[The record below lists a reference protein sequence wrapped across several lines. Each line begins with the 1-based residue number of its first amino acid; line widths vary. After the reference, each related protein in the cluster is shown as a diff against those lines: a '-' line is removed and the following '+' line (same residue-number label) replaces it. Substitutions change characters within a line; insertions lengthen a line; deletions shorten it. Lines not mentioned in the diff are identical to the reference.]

1 MGLILDSSVVIAAER
16 RGESVER
23 LIEHVVSVAGDQEAA
38 LSAVGL
44 TELVHGLYRAKT
56 SAIQLQ
62 RQSFLDELLTDL
74 TVYPYTKE
82 TAMLAGKLDGEQRS
96 KGVVIPFSD
105 LLIGATALSLGFS
118 VLTAN
123 LRHFQKIP
131 GLSVMQ
137 L

>member
-16 RGESVER
+16 RGDTVER
-23 LIEHVVSVAGDQEAA
+23 LIARVVGVAGDQDAA

-44 TELVHGLYRAKT
+44 TELIHGIYRAQVP
-56 SAIQLQ
+56 QL
-62 RQSFLDELLTDL
+62 RARRESFLHELLADL

-82 TAMLAGKLDGEQRS
+82 TAMLAGKIDGEQQGQ
-96 KGVVIPFSD
+96 GVVIPFGD

-118 VLTAN
+118 VLTTS